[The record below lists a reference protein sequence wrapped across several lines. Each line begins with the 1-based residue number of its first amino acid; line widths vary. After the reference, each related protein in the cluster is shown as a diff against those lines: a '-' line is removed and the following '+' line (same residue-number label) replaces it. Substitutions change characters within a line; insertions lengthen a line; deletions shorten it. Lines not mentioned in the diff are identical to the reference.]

1 MSIPINNTDYLPFQP
16 GDWVRVV
23 KKPKSATAVA
33 KGEIIQAD
41 QVSPNL
47 RMIRFLDP
55 EMGWQHLGFDEVEAA
70 PSARESV
77 VTGTTRLSVRE
88 RQRYDTPHLE
98 KALAEIKE
106 ILSRLQIWE
115 QKALIAKLLSS
126 RTDTVDNEVAST
138 FNGTPKIVW
147 KSPGGRDAKYPWFEY
162 GKLRAYIGGGDRHSD
177 FAWARVQRVTRWILE
192 DIPPAEI
199 VRRIKAKEFD
209 HRC

>member
-1 MSIPINNTDYLPFQP
+1 
-16 GDWVRVV
+16 VRVV

-70 PSARESV
+70 PSAREYV